1 MKNIITKIGFVALFS
16 MLTLT
21 IQAQNLP
28 ETGSLGLRANLT
40 GQGTIELPYMLN
52 DELSLAPFIGL
63 NSTEDQTTNFT
74 IGVRPRYYVSTGN
87 SIATYATGT
96 FGISNTSFANANNS
110 ITDFNLGIGY
120 GAEYFFSNRF
130 SVSADANLNTRFGDS
145 ATNIATAARVSASV
159 YF

>member
-1 MKNIITKIGFVALFS
+1 MKNIITKIGFVTLFS

-28 ETGSLGLRANLT
+28 ETGSLGIRANLT

-74 IGVRPRYYVSTGN
+74 IGVSPRYYVSTGN
-87 SIATYATGT
+87 SIATYATGV
-96 FGISNTSFANANNS
+96 FGISNTSFSNANNS

-120 GAEYFFSNRF
+120 GAEYFFANRF
-130 SVSADANLNTRFGDS
+130 SVSADANLNARFGDS
-145 ATNIATAARVSASV
+145 ATNIATVARVSASI